1 MKDSE
6 KKLLLFFVGAVL
18 IAGVVIL
25 LQFYFQEK
33 KTIESDGDKLALEV
47 VEIDA
52 LMEERD
58 LWLARGQWL
67 DENQPK
73 FTSEDQ
79 ANIPL
84 YRDAGA
90 EGFEGVEIANRRAI
104 AVEETEHF
112 VQVGV
117 DITAKGTLEDVF
129 RWLHHLQHP
138 ESFRVVSNLQV
149 QPEKDDDSKI
159 VCKFTLLRWYAP
171 NRNTAENPE
180 NT

>member
-6 KKLLLFFVGAVL
+6 KKLLLVFVGAVL
-18 IAGVVIL
+18 IAGLVVL
-25 LQFYFQEK
+25 FQFYFKEK
-33 KTIESDGDKLALEV
+33 RKIESEGDSLALQV

-58 LWLARGQWL
+58 LWLARGEWL
-67 DENQPK
+67 NENQPP

-79 ANIPL
+79 ANIQL

-90 EGFEGVEIANRRAI
+90 EGFEGVEITNRRQIAI
-104 AVEETEHF
+104 EETEHF

-117 DITAKGTLEDVF
+117 DITAKGSLESIF

-138 ESFRVVSNLQV
+138 ESFRVVSNLLV
-149 QPEKDDDSKI
+149 QPQKDDDSKI

-171 NRNTAENPE
+171 N
-180 NT
+180 